1 LFLVLFFIEPKVG
14 EGEDEETA
22 EKVIDENLI
31 PESVVL
37 LQGTDE
43 FLKQR
48 VKELPEERVA
58 NTHYN
63 EEGMNRRLAEFKKN
77 NDATTGESILADFFK
92 ERFIEPLVIN
102 VTNPSNDSFDNLRTF
117 IERVRIFFNQSDLK
131 DCIIF

>member
-1 LFLVLFFIEPKVG
+1 M
-14 EGEDEETA
+14 
-22 EKVIDENLI
+22 
-31 PESVVL
+31 
-37 LQGTDE
+37 QGTDE

-63 EEGMNRRLAEFKKN
+63 EEGMNRRLAEYKKN
-77 NDATTGESILADFFK
+77 NDSTTGESILADFFK

-117 IERVRIFFNQSDLK
+117 IERNGTFSNYMTHEETKELK
-131 DCIIF
+131 RENELNEELEQQKKKE